1 MGTIQTAGYLV
12 PTNRFLRSAE
22 FCFFFNM
29 LNLLLL
35 CLMAISSPA
44 NSMNLFGLDPIGVN
58 FCCGEDETL
67 VVRRTNPDKR
77 VAECVSNGV
86 GGKGSSLEGKQVW
99 VGGEADG
106 EMKSLKL
113 LEVKKPDCQ
122 RGLVLTTV
130 RVNKTDSQQEENSTI
145 PIFPFA
151 HDEVTLQGGLMP
163 SEGNVYVRGR
173 PVCDDSWGQNE
184 ADVVCRS
191 LGYSGGSA
199 TTNSR
204 FGNAPGGDFGMDDVK
219 CQGYEE
225 KLTDCQ
231 YASYDDCEASEAAG
245 VVCEDGGSGATGGV
259 LTSDGELLFSRD
271 GRGLKINFHLN
282 GTNFDF
288 KVNFTSVDGGEEE
301 SEKSL
306 ARLEAGDFCLIQGY
320 TVSSRYD
327 SNDYDDLLA
336 LSCDA
341 CSEQATC
348 SYAKKLFNEVD
359 WRGDGEIQEKGSF
372 HKMIVA
378 AGDANGDRVVD
389 FDEWFAQLKS
399 YVTAAFEALDEN
411 KDGSILNES
420 KEGNLLTSIPY
431 QFFEEL
437 IDQTF
442 DFFDSNN
449 DGAISL
455 EDEIFFDTFRDRNGD
470 GKITLSEALGT
481 NLISLPAPIYNFYN
495 KLDRDTDERLTKA
508 EALDFLSKLFTLIN
522 IDDSDCKI
530 DVDELLQLLDELEV
544 PWDYQLAVKML
555 LDQELTLVSHLLKN
569 LVERADKDEDGEVT
583 IEEILTFGD
592 FEFIESTIQAVP
604 FLVSPDSSLT
614 YLVSAGCRRYR
625 RGCSLE
631 EREAIVAMWF
641 TALQNLME
649 KPIFYSAGE
658 APHSCANAE

>member
-1 MGTIQTAGYLV
+1 MGTASRL
-12 PTNRFLRSAE
+12 PTNSDFSGPAE

-29 LNLLLL
+29 LNLLLP
-35 CLMAISSPA
+35 CLLLAISSPA

-86 GGKGSSLEGKQVW
+86 GGKGSSLEGKQVL

-130 RVNKTDSQQEENSTI
+130 RVNKTDSQQEQNSTI

-163 SEGNVYVRGR
+163 SEGNVYVCGR
-173 PVCDDSWGQNE
+173 PVCDDSWGPNE
-184 ADVVCRS
+184 AYVVCRS
-191 LGYSGGSA
+191 LGYSGGSS

-204 FGNAPGGDFGMDDVK
+204 FGNAPGGDFGMDDVN

-225 KLTDCQ
+225 NLTDCQ
-231 YASYDDCEASEAAG
+231 YASYDDCDANEAAG

-271 GRGLKINFHLN
+271 SR
-282 GTNFDF
+282 D
-288 KVNFTSVDGGEEE
+288 EE
-301 SEKSL
+301 SEKPL
-306 ARLEAGDFCLIQGY
+306 ARLSAGDFCLVQGY
-320 TVSSRYD
+320 TVSSRFD
-327 SNDYDDLLA
+327 SNDYDELLA

-348 SYAKKLFNEVD
+348 SYAKKLFSEVD
-359 WRGDGEIQEKGSF
+359 WREDGEIQEKGGF
-372 HKMIVA
+372 TKMIVA
-378 AGDANGDRVVD
+378 AGDANGDKVVD
-389 FDEWFAQLKS
+389 FDEWFTKLKS

-411 KDGSILNES
+411 KDGSILDES
-420 KEGNLLTSIPY
+420 REGNILTSIPY

-437 IDQTF
+437 LDQTF

-455 EDEIFFDTFRDRNGD
+455 EDDIFVDIFRDRNGD
-470 GKITLSEALGT
+470 GKTTLSEALGM
-481 NLISLPAPIYNFYN
+481 NVISLPAPIYNFYN

-522 IDDSDCKI
+522 TDDSDCKI
-530 DVDELLQLLDELEV
+530 DVDEILQLLDVLEV
-544 PWDYQLAVKML
+544 TWDHQLAVKML

-569 LVERADKDEDGEVT
+569 LVEGANKDEDGEVT

-592 FEFIESTIQAVP
+592 FEFIESTFKAVP
-604 FLVSPDSSLT
+604 YLVNPDSSLT
-614 YLVSAGCRRYR
+614 YLVSAGCRN
-625 RGCSLE
+625 GCRLE

-658 APHSCANAE
+658 ATHSCTNA